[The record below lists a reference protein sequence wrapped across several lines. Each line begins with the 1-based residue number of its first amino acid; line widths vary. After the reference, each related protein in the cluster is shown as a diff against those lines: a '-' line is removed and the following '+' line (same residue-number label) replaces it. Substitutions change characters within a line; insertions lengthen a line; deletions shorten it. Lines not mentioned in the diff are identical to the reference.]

1 MKRLLTAVLFALAA
15 CAAPVRRPQPPQ
27 TGFLDRQAVVDG
39 VTYRYQ
45 VYVPASWTPD
55 RRWPVVLFLHG
66 AGERGD
72 DGLLQTEVGLPSAIR
87 RAPERFAAIVVI
99 PQCRKNGWWN
109 QPAMQAQA
117 LSALERSMQEWNGD
131 PKRVILTG
139 LSMGGYGTWAI
150 GSRLA
155 GRFAALVPIC
165 GGVGKR
171 PLPTGTAVPFPGEG
185 EPDPYAAVA
194 RQIGKTP
201 VWVFHGAKDPTV
213 SVEESRKMV
222 EALKAAGGD
231 VRYTEYPEAGHDSWT
246 AAYRDPELATWMLSK
261 ELPGS

>member
-1 MKRLLTAVLFALAA
+1 MKLTSLSIVFAVAA
-15 CAAPVRRPQPPQ
+15 CAAPVRRAETPQ
-27 TGFLDRQAVVDG
+27 TGFLDRQVAVDG

-45 VYVPASWTPD
+45 VYVPQGWTPAQK
-55 RRWPVVLFLHG
+55 WPVVLFLHG

-72 DGLLQTEVGLPSAIR
+72 DGLLQTEVGLPSAVR
-87 RAPERFAAIVVI
+87 RTPARFPAVIVM
-99 PQCRKNGWWN
+99 PQCRKEAWWN

-117 LSALERSMQEWNGD
+117 LRALEQSTQEWNGD
-131 PKRVILTG
+131 PKRVVLTG

-150 GSRLA
+150 GSRLP

-165 GGVGKR
+165 GGIGKR
-171 PLPTGTAVPFPGEG
+171 PLPATVQVPFPGEG
-185 EPDPYAAVA
+185 EADPYAAVA

-222 EALKAAGGD
+222 NALKAAGGD

-246 AAYRDPELATWMLSK
+246 AAYRDPELATWLMAK
-261 ELPGS
+261 ALP